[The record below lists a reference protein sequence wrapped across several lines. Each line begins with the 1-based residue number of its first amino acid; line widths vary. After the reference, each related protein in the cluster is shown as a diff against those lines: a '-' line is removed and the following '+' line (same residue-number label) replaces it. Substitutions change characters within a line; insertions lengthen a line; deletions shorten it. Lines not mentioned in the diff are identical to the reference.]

1 MVFGYVR
8 AAANSR
14 RMVGRSPFSSLA
26 SPLSRYHCSTQGVVE
41 QRTTTLQR
49 CQLGH
54 LDIYEISPAFTSTK
68 QFCSPLS
75 RYYCSTQEVDRCKWA
90 LSLTFNLHV
99 WLTSGN
105 VLAMSGLQQALDR
118 LTIQP
123 AARILNNVYISALLE
138 RSHLL
143 CQPQSALHATILG
156 SHHPST
162 HTTPALPA
170 ACVRHSSTAGHPLLT
185 ACGSCHTPGRTAQDR
200 GRE

>member
-1 MVFGYVR
+1 M
-8 AAANSR
+8 
-14 RMVGRSPFSSLA
+14 
-26 SPLSRYHCSTQGVVE
+26 SRYHCSTQGVVE

-54 LDIYEISPAFTSTK
+54 LDIYKTSPAFTSTK

-75 RYYCSTQEVDRCKWA
+75 RYYCSTQEV
-90 LSLTFNLHV
+90 
-99 WLTSGN
+99 TSGN

-143 CQPQSALHATILG
+143 CQPQSELHATILG

-170 ACVRHSSTAGHPLLT
+170 ACVRHSSTAGHPSLT